1 MVWNSLKKQLYST
14 SYTTVEHQNY
24 VIKTKNVRYDVENAK
39 LYLEKSIKL
48 SPYNFQAHRNLSS
61 LVNYKDNNKWGL
73 PKGHRTKDETYA
85 KCARRETYEETG
97 WHEHEFDYVIT
108 ILTDCKM
115 LLENPD
121 GSNTSAE
128 FIAGDVYER
137 KQGVCHNVIN
147 ASDQPM
153 SFIELELKK

>member
-1 MVWNSLKKQLYST
+1 MRTNCK
-14 SYTTVEHQNY
+14 
-24 VIKTKNVRYDVENAK
+24 A
-39 LYLEKSIKL
+39 
-48 SPYNFQAHRNLSS
+48 SS
-61 LVNYKDNNKWGL
+61 LINNEKIRVTRFDFA
-73 PKGHRTKDETYA
+73 PN
-85 KCARRETYEETG
+85 EETG

-137 KQGVCHNVIN
+137 KQGVRHNVIN